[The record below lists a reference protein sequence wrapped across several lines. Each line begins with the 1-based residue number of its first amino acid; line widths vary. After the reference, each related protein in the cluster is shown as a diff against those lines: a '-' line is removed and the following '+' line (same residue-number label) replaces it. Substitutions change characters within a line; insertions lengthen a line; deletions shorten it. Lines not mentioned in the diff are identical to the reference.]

1 MTAAI
6 KVGDLVLAPAG
17 PLLPVSRPALV
28 IRTTLGGGRVRL
40 KVGSREWWDNP
51 KDCKKVSE

>member
-6 KVGDLVLAPAG
+6 KVGDLVLAPVG
-17 PLLPVSRPALV
+17 PLGKDRPALV
-28 IRTTLGGGRVRL
+28 IETTRGGGRVRL

-51 KDCKKVSE
+51 KDCTKVSE